1 MVSYKLTYFNGRG
14 AGEVSRQIF
23 AYAGQQYEDNRVTQ
37 EQWPALK
44 ESEFGIIITQLWRR
58 LGLETT

>member
-44 ESEFGIIITQLWRR
+44 ESEFGIIITQL
-58 LGLETT
+58 